1 MNKLFT
7 FFRESQ
13 VTRFL
18 IPAGLLITIFGIVVL
33 SINLKNQNYVKTEAT
48 ISKVDLVEEAHTDAN
63 GDVVQATYKV
73 TVKYTVDGKDY
84 EEELGDMPGEYKVGN
99 KMTIYY
105 NPKNP
110 KEITQTISLV
120 LPIVMIVG
128 GVAAFAGGIVSGVN
142 AIKRHKKMKE
152 QEKEWAK
159 NE

>member
-13 VTRFL
+13 VARFL
-18 IPAGLLITIFGIVVL
+18 IPLGLILTIFGIVVF
-33 SINLKNQNYVKTEAT
+33 SINMKNQNYVKTEST
-48 ISKVDLVEEAHTDAN
+48 ISKVELVEEEHIDAN
-63 GDVVQATYKV
+63 GDSVPATYKV
-73 TVKYTVDGKDY
+73 YVKYSVDGKDY
-84 EEELGDMPGEYKVGN
+84 EEELGELSGNYKEGE

-105 NPKNP
+105 DPKNP
-110 KEITQTISLV
+110 SEITQTTSLV
-120 LPIVMIVG
+120 LPIIMIVG
-128 GVAAFAGGIVSGVN
+128 GIAAFASGIVSGAN